1 MRRMIPILAALAV
14 AASAQTRPAATKTAP
29 AHQRSTAP
37 ARPAASDADIEKAI
51 RAKFAASKI
60 SADKFT
66 VHVQGGIATIEGHSD
81 IMQHKG
87 TATRLAKSG
96 GAIKVVNKVQL
107 SQAAKDKANQ
117 NLEKGRRRA
126 QVKRGDPRSSN

>member
-1 MRRMIPILAALAV
+1 MILILAALAV
-14 AASAQTRPAATKTAP
+14 AASAQTRPPAAKTAP
-29 AHQRSTAP
+29 AHQRAAAT

-51 RAKFAASKI
+51 RARFAASKI

-66 VHVQGGIATIEGHSD
+66 VHVQGGVATIEGRSD
-81 IMQHKG
+81 VVQHKG

-96 GAIKVVNKVQL
+96 GAVKVVNKIQL